1 MLNVHNFFFTADRS
15 VTGVGLSAALCSLPP
30 AVQGHETIS
39 FVSKYNMA
47 RFRMVK
53 AVNRHADLPMRF
65 ASHFLTLFPY
75 LSSFH
80 RLAENKTRKVF
91 KP

>member
-1 MLNVHNFFFTADRS
+1 
-15 VTGVGLSAALCSLPP
+15 
-30 AVQGHETIS
+30 
-39 FVSKYNMA
+39 MA
-47 RFRMVK
+47 RFRMAK